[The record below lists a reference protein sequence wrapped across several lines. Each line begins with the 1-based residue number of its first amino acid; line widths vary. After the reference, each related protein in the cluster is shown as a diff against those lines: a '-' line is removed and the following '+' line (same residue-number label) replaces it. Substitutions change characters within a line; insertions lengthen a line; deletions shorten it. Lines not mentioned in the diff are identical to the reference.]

1 MSNPWNPQNQSS
13 GDPETSSGPSE
24 PHQPSQ
30 HSSHNEPE
38 GWPPSSQPHVPPGA
52 GPAGTPFSSGSA
64 WPGSQPTAQTASY
77 DPRTGEGGGH
87 YPPNDFTFIESPAS
101 SAGGGSSVTKRIT
114 AGALVVALM
123 LGSGA
128 TGALIADNDDD
139 SPSSTS
145 RTTATVENASSEP
158 ASQTLAKVAAAVQPS
173 VVSIQVTTRGGGGDT
188 GSGFIL
194 HNDGTIVTNNHVI
207 SAAANS
213 TSSSIAVKFFDGE
226 TATATIVGRDP
237 STDLAVIKVNNVP
250 NLVAAN
256 LGSSNTLHVGDT
268 VLALGSPL
276 GLEGSVSSGIVS
288 ALHRTVELG
297 AEGRDFGQSPT
308 QRSLVADAIQ
318 TDAAINPGNSGGPLV
333 DINGKVVGVN
343 TAIASLGSTSSQS
356 GSIGVGFAIPVDE
369 VQSVAEQLIRG
380 ETPKHALLGVQISDD
395 DNGALIQDITSGG
408 AAEKA
413 GLQVGDVVTKFDDRR
428 IDDADALSAAVRTKD
443 PDQKVSITYERDGQ
457 TKTTEVTL
465 GSSTE

>member
-1 MSNPWNPQNQSS
+1 MSNPWNPQNNEP
-13 GDPETSSGPSE
+13 GDPETPSGPSE
-24 PHQPSQ
+24 PQHQPQQSPPVEQ
-30 HSSHNEPE
+30 T
-38 GWPPSSQPHVPPGA
+38 GWAAAPGS
-52 GPAGTPFSSGSA
+52 GPFASGSA
-64 WPGSQPTAQTASY
+64 WPGAPTSQSAAHDPNAATA
-77 DPRTGEGGGH
+77 PGGSGY
-87 YPPNDFTFIESPAS
+87 YPPNDFTFTDAPTSGNGSGGAS
-101 SAGGGSSVTKRIT
+101 IGKRVA
-114 AGALVVALM
+114 AGAVVVLLM

-128 TGALIADNDDD
+128 TGAVIAGNDNDE
-139 SPSSTS
+139 PSAST
-145 RTTATVENASSEP
+145 RTTATVENASAEP
-158 ASQTLAKVAAAVQPS
+158 ATQTLAKVAAAVQPS
-173 VVSIQVTTRGGGGDT
+173 VVSIEVTTRGGGGDT

-207 SAAANS
+207 AAAANS
-213 TSSSIAVKFFDGE
+213 TTGAIAVKFFDGE
-226 TATATIVGRDP
+226 TAPATIVGRDP

-250 NLVAAN
+250 NLVAAS

-268 VLALGSPL
+268 VVALGSPL

-297 AEGRDFGQSPT
+297 AEDGSGALGRQPA

-343 TAIASLGSTSSQS
+343 TAIASLGASATQS
-356 GSIGVGFAIPVDE
+356 GSIGVGFAIPIDE

-395 DNGALIQDITSGG
+395 EDGALIQDVTAGG

-413 GLQVGDVVTKFDDRR
+413 GLEVGDVVTKFDDRR
-428 IDDADALSAAVRTKD
+428 IDSADSLSAAVRTKD
-443 PDQKVSITYERDGQ
+443 PEQKVTLTYERDGQ
-457 TKTTEVTL
+457 TRTAEVTL